1 MQIGN
6 ETLQSE
12 EDTANAD
19 VRHIDMREMMSFNG
33 EGEEGST
40 PRSRTRAR
48 QGRAG
53 VEGSWA
59 GGGPQLE
66 ASVETV
72 KKPRRNAGARDGDT
86 SDPVF
91 SSGNSRLF
99 DSAGD
104 VLTPR
109 KVALSRHGPRQGE
122 SGASR
127 SR

>member
-6 ETLQSE
+6 ETLQSA
-12 EDTANAD
+12 EDAANAD
-19 VRHIDMREMMSFNG
+19 IRHIDMRMSFNG
-33 EGEEGST
+33 AGEQGST

-48 QGRAG
+48 QGRTGA
-53 VEGSWA
+53 EGSRA

-72 KKPRRNAGARDGDT
+72 KKPRRNAGARDGDI

-99 DSAGD
+99 ESAGD

-109 KVALSRHGPRQGE
+109 KVALSRHGPR
-122 SGASR
+122 
-127 SR
+127 

>member
-6 ETLQSE
+6 ETLQSA
-12 EDTANAD
+12 EDAANAD
-19 VRHIDMREMMSFNG
+19 IRHVDMREMMSFNG
-33 EGEEGST
+33 EGGQGST

-53 VEGSWA
+53 VEGSRA

-99 DSAGD
+99 ESAGD

-109 KVALSRHGPRQGE
+109 KVALSRHGPR
-122 SGASR
+122 
-127 SR
+127 